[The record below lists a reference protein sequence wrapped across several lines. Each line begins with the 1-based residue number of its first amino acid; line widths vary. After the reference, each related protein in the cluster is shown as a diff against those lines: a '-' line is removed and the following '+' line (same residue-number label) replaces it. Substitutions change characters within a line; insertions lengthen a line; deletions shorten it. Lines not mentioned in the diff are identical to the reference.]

1 MEQSLAIRKTVSMSL
16 DLAIER
22 ATNALKEVGFG
33 ILTRIDFDQKI
44 KEKLEKEL
52 PRTVILG
59 ACNPAL
65 AYEAYRQNTDVT
77 LLIPCNLV
85 VREIANGQCAIEM
98 IRPSQMMQ
106 VLPGIEMQ
114 DMVTKAEAALLGVLS
129 NL

>member
-1 MEQSLAIRKTVSMSL
+1 MQNLAIRKTVTLSL
-16 DLAIER
+16 DVAVEKT
-22 ATNALKEVGFG
+22 TNALKEIGFG

-44 KEKLEKEL
+44 KEKLGKEL

-77 LLIPCNLV
+77 LLVPCNLV

-106 VLPGIEMQ
+106 ILPGIEMQ
-114 DMVTKAEAALLGVLS
+114 DLITKAEADLS
-129 NL
+129 RVFASL

>member
-1 MEQSLAIRKTVSMSL
+1 MQNLAIRKTVTLSL
-16 DLAIER
+16 DVAVEKT
-22 ATNALKEVGFG
+22 TNALKEIGFG

-44 KEKLEKEL
+44 KEKLGKEL

-77 LLIPCNLV
+77 LLVPCNLV

-106 VLPGIEMQ
+106 ILPGIEMQ
-114 DMVTKAEAALLGVLS
+114 DLITKAEADLS
-129 NL
+129 PVFASL